1 MDDGEREQALLT
13 ALTTEHFVLQTSRS
27 ATVTESVGRATV
39 FLSTLSASLIGLGF
53 VASNPALV
61 RPYLGAV
68 LPTLLIIGLLTF
80 LRLVQ
85 NMLENELDL
94 ARIQRIRAY
103 YHRRLAGEHDFFAD
117 AVQGEDIMRATWA
130 AVGNTPRRA
139 QLLLTTAAMVGAVNA
154 LLAGL
159 AITLLTRLAGL
170 SSGFAIGVGAVLA
183 LLAFAA
189 QIAYINRSSISLP
202 RKGLPG

>member
-39 FLSTLSASLIGLGF
+39 FLSMLSAALIGLGF
-53 VASNPALV
+53 VSSNAAFV
-61 RPYLGAV
+61 GPYLGAV
-68 LPTLLIIGLLTF
+68 LPTLMITGLLTF

-85 NMLENELDL
+85 DMVENELDL

-103 YHRRLAGEHDFFAD
+103 YQHRLAAEHDFFAD
-117 AVQGEDIMRATWA
+117 AVQSEGTMRASWA
-130 AVGNTPRRA
+130 AVGSAPGRA
-139 QLLLTTAAMVGAVNA
+139 QMLLTTAAMVGAVNA

-159 AITLLTRLAGL
+159 SVTLLAGLAGL
-170 SSGFAIGVGAVLA
+170 SSGFAIGVGTVLA
-183 LLAFAA
+183 LLAFAT
-189 QIAYINRSSISLP
+189 QVAYINRASISEP
-202 RKGLPG
+202 R

>member
-27 ATVTESVGRATV
+27 ATVAESVGRATI
-39 FLSTLSASLIGLGF
+39 FLSMLSAALIGLGF
-53 VASNPALV
+53 VASNAALV

-68 LPTLLIIGLLTF
+68 LPTLLITGLLTF

-85 NMLENELDL
+85 NMVENELDL

-117 AVQGEDIMRATWA
+117 AVRGEGIMRATWA
-130 AVGNTPRRA
+130 AVGNAPRRA

-154 LLAGL
+154 LLVGL
-159 AITLLTRLAGL
+159 AVTLLVGLAGL
-170 SSGFAIGVGAVLA
+170 SSGFAIGVGTVAA
-183 LLAFAA
+183 LLAFGA
-189 QIAYINRSSISLP
+189 QVAYINRASISQ
-202 RKGLPG
+202 PG

>member
-39 FLSTLSASLIGLGF
+39 FLSMLSAALIGLGF
-53 VASNPALV
+53 VASNAAFV
-61 RPYLGAV
+61 GPYLGAV
-68 LPTLLIIGLLTF
+68 LPTLMITGLLTF

-85 NMLENELDL
+85 NMVENELDL

-103 YHRRLAGEHDFFAD
+103 YQHRLAGEHDFFAD
-117 AVQGEDIMRATWA
+117 AVQGEGIMRASWA
-130 AVGNTPRRA
+130 AVGNAPGRA

-159 AITLLTRLAGL
+159 SVTLLAGLAGL
-170 SSGFAIGVGAVLA
+170 SSGFAIGVGTVSA

-189 QIAYINRSSISLP
+189 QVAYINRASISV
-202 RKGLPG
+202 PG

>member
-1 MDDGEREQALLT
+1 MNDAEREQALLT

-39 FLSTLSASLIGLGF
+39 FLSVLSAALIGLGF
-53 VASNPALV
+53 VASNAALV

-68 LPTLLIIGLLTF
+68 LPTLVITGLLTF

-85 NMLENELDL
+85 NMVENELDL

-103 YHRRLAGEHDFFAD
+103 YHRRLAGEHDFFID
-117 AVQGEDIMRATWA
+117 AVQGAGIMRATWA
-130 AVGNTPRRA
+130 AVGNAPGRA

-154 LLAGL
+154 LLLGVAVALL
-159 AITLLTRLAGL
+159 AALAGL
-170 SSGFAIGVGAVLA
+170 SSGLAIGIGVGLA

-189 QIAYINRSSISLP
+189 QVAYLNRASISQ
-202 RKGLPG
+202 PG

>member
-1 MDDGEREQALLT
+1 MDDGEREQALLS

-27 ATVTESVGRATV
+27 ATITESVGRATI
-39 FLSTLSASLIGLGF
+39 FLSMLSAALIGLGF
-53 VASNPALV
+53 VASNAALV

-68 LPTLLIIGLLTF
+68 LPTLVITGMLTF

-85 NMLENELDL
+85 NMVENELDL

-103 YHRRLAGEHDFFAD
+103 YHRRLAGDHKFFAD
-117 AVQGEDIMRATWA
+117 AVQGEVTTQATWA
-130 AVGNTPRRA
+130 AVGNTPGRA
-139 QLLLTTAAMVGAVNA
+139 QMLLTTAALVGAVNA

-159 AITLLTRLAGL
+159 VVTLLVGLAGL
-170 SSGFAIGVGAVLA
+170 SSGLAIGVGSVLA

-189 QIAYINRSSISLP
+189 QVVYINRRSISLP
-202 RKGLPG
+202 G